1 MFSQL
6 DLEILSQASFRFSL
20 GSQPGEF
27 LPRTE
32 GAPSSVT
39 LSMGLLTGCLTFPIC
54 KMGIIIVPSSQGC
67 YEGFDKQVYKEL
79 ETVPSNLL
87 L

>member
-6 DLEILSQASFRFSL
+6 DLEILSQASFPVLHSAPSL
-20 GSQPGEF
+20 EGIPCPA
-27 LPRTE
+27 LK

-39 LSMGLLTGCLTFPIC
+39 LSMGLLTAQCLTFPIC

-67 YEGFDKQVYKEL
+67 YEG
-79 ETVPSNLL
+79 SIA
-87 L
+87 